1 MNMFLFS
8 YSSKGKRFGMTVGI
22 LQGHVEMLSDVSAI
36 ACQLVSHETS
46 HEAGSLHQSMGN
58 FP

>member
-1 MNMFLFS
+1 MNMFLLS
-8 YSSKGKRFGMTVGI
+8 YSSKGKRFGVTVGI

-36 ACQLVSHETS
+36 ACQLVSRETS
-46 HEAGSLHQSMGN
+46 HQTGSLHQSMGN